1 MVKYNTMKKEMFNL
15 CLKRFFSDYIARY
28 RKLSD
33 ITQEE
38 MAFRLNIDLRSYADI
53 EHGINMCSIPTLVSF
68 VKAFDINVGGMFEE
82 LFEYLNTME
91 GQL

>member
-1 MVKYNTMKKEMFNL
+1 MFNS
-15 CLKRFFSDYIARY
+15 CLKRFFSGYIAKC

-38 MAFRLNIDLRSYADI
+38 MAFRLNIELRSYADI
-53 EHGINMCSIPTLVSF
+53 EHGINMCSTPTLVSF
-68 VKAFDINVGGMFEE
+68 VRAFDVDVGGMFEE
-82 LFEYLNTME
+82 LFEYLNSVE

>member
-1 MVKYNTMKKEMFNL
+1 
-15 CLKRFFSDYIARY
+15 
-28 RKLSD
+28 
-33 ITQEE
+33 

-53 EHGINMCSIPTLVSF
+53 EHGINMCSTLTLVSF